1 LCVYVAIGLFM
12 SSLTSYQIVAAVGTL
27 AILAVLT
34 YVKGMWQDIP
44 FVREITYWFGIS
56 GRAGKFVGGLIC
68 SEDFIYFL
76 VVIAL
81 FIGMT
86 VIRMQARRQKTSWM
100 VSLGKYAGIWFAA
113 IALAYVT
120 SRPVFM
126 AYYDATHFKSNTL
139 TPNSQ
144 KIIDQVKGGLTITSY
159 VNILDQF
166 LWIGLPGNYN
176 SDIRLFEQYVR
187 FKPEIKMKYVFYYDT
202 VKNDRLERAFPGL
215 SYEEKA
221 KKVIEQ
227 NKLNPK
233 KILTPEEIREQI
245 DLTTTE
251 GNRFVRLLERENGEK
266 VFLRVYDDQQTFP
279 SEAEISAALKR
290 MVMKLP
296 TIGFLTGHGERE
308 TDRPGERNYCM
319 FTHMP
324 SIRASLINQGFD
336 YKDIKLDKDIPED
349 VSILVIAEM
358 REPMTDAEKI
368 YLDRYIARGGNLMI
382 IGEPKRREVMMPL
395 MEQFG
400 VKFVD
405 GFLVQ
410 PPKEM
415 PKEENKQDNI
425 NLGPFAGLVAPAN
438 PMDLILAR
446 VTIEAKKLSYPFGL
460 IPQAAVVTMPT
471 AAGLEYTE
479 DKGFKVVPLLVTDS
493 ICWNELETIDVIDQE
508 VTCNP
513 TVGEVKKSYNVGLAL
528 SRNIAD
534 REQKIIILGDA
545 DCLSDGEFNRS
556 RGGVWAMNYVVVQ
569 GGFNWLSDGEAP
581 IDIRRPNP
589 IDNQIFVKET
599 GADVLKYSLMAV
611 FPGILLFLALFIWL
625 RRRGR

>member
-1 LCVYVAIGLFM
+1 M
-12 SSLTSYQIVAAVGTL
+12 
-27 AILAVLT
+27 
-34 YVKGMWQDIP
+34 
-44 FVREITYWFGIS
+44 
-56 GRAGKFVGGLIC
+56 
-68 SEDFIYFL
+68 
-76 VVIAL
+76 
-81 FIGMT
+81 
-86 VIRMQARRQKTSWM
+86 
-100 VSLGKYAGIWFAA
+100 
-113 IALAYVT
+113 
-120 SRPVFM
+120 
-126 AYYDATHFKSNTL
+126 
-139 TPNSQ
+139 
-144 KIIDQVKGGLTITSY
+144 
-159 VNILDQF
+159 
-166 LWIGLPGNYN
+166 
-176 SDIRLFEQYVR
+176 
-187 FKPEIKMKYVFYYDT
+187 
-202 VKNDRLERAFPGL
+202 
-215 SYEEKA
+215 
-221 KKVIEQ
+221 
-227 NKLNPK
+227 
-233 KILTPEEIREQI
+233 
-245 DLTTTE
+245 
-251 GNRFVRLLERENGEK
+251 
-266 VFLRVYDDQQTFP
+266 
-279 SEAEISAALKR
+279 
-290 MVMKLP
+290 
-296 TIGFLTGHGERE
+296 
-308 TDRPGERNYCM
+308 
-319 FTHMP
+319 
-324 SIRASLINQGFD
+324 INQGFD

>member
-1 LCVYVAIGLFM
+1 MGLMSRELGSGSINLLYSSPVTNAQIILGKYLSMLIYGLALMGVLAVYVIYAICVVDNVDIPYILSGVLGVYLLLCVYVAIGLFM

-251 GNRFVRLLERENGEK
+251 GNRFVP
-266 VFLRVYDDQQTFP
+266 F
-279 SEAEISAALKR
+279 
-290 MVMKLP
+290 
-296 TIGFLTGHGERE
+296 IGTGKWRK
-308 TDRPGERNYCM
+308 
-319 FTHMP
+319 
-324 SIRASLINQGFD
+324 GF
-336 YKDIKLDKDIPED
+336 
-349 VSILVIAEM
+349 
-358 REPMTDAEKI
+358 
-368 YLDRYIARGGNLMI
+368 
-382 IGEPKRREVMMPL
+382 
-395 MEQFG
+395 
-400 VKFVD
+400 
-405 GFLVQ
+405 
-410 PPKEM
+410 
-415 PKEENKQDNI
+415 
-425 NLGPFAGLVAPAN
+425 FAG
-438 PMDLILAR
+438 I
-446 VTIEAKKLSYPFGL
+446 
-460 IPQAAVVTMPT
+460 
-471 AAGLEYTE
+471 
-479 DKGFKVVPLLVTDS
+479 
-493 ICWNELETIDVIDQE
+493 
-508 VTCNP
+508 
-513 TVGEVKKSYNVGLAL
+513 
-528 SRNIAD
+528 
-534 REQKIIILGDA
+534 
-545 DCLSDGEFNRS
+545 
-556 RGGVWAMNYVVVQ
+556 
-569 GGFNWLSDGEAP
+569 
-581 IDIRRPNP
+581 
-589 IDNQIFVKET
+589 
-599 GADVLKYSLMAV
+599 
-611 FPGILLFLALFIWL
+611 
-625 RRRGR
+625 